1 MENISDVLS
10 KHGIESLMVPKNMT
24 HLLQPL
30 DLTTNASLKKI
41 EKRAFSKYF
50 SSSFMEELKEDPTSD
65 FTTIKFDLQL
75 SVLKPLHANVMEQA
89 YQFIESLEGKEVILN
104 GWRAAEITESLR
116 QTHKKNENSVNL
128 NL

>member
-10 KHGIESLMVPKNMT
+10 KHRVESVMVPKNMT

-30 DLTTNASLKKI
+30 DLITNASLKKI

-75 SVLKPLHANVMEQA
+75 SVLKPLHANVME
-89 YQFIESLEGKEVILN
+89 
-104 GWRAAEITESLR
+104 
-116 QTHKKNENSVNL
+116 
-128 NL
+128 